1 MKRNMPALCW
11 GTLTLLIMA
20 AIFFFS
26 SDTAGASNAKSGLFV
41 SLLAPLAA
49 WIDTDILSFLIRKA
63 AHFFIYALLG
73 ISAYMTLHSANIKR
87 PQWSL
92 VICILYACSDEL
104 HQLAVS
110 GRSGQLSDVFLD
122 SIGALCG
129 ILVCVA
135 ILRLKRRKT
144 S

>member
-1 MKRNMPALCW
+1 MPALCW

-63 AHFFIYALLG
+63 AHFSIYALLG

-110 GRSGQLSDVFLD
+110 GRRRTAQRCVPGQHRR
-122 SIGALCG
+122 
-129 ILVCVA
+129 LVRHPG
-135 ILRLKRRKT
+135 LRRDIAPQT
-144 S
+144 T